1 MASFFASLRVNM
13 ATTRAD
19 FYPPLLFSLL
29 QSWKKNN
36 SFPKKIPKFPQ
47 NSRDIR
53 KKREPPRCT
62 EGHEGKRGFFLSGR
76 LGGFSSSLFI
86 GRV

>member
-47 NSRDIR
+47 NFAAVYAAPLRFFIFVISHIR
-53 KKREPPRCT
+53 LLNVSTVRAVCRA
-62 EGHEGKRGFFLSGR
+62 SA
-76 LGGFSSSLFI
+76 
-86 GRV
+86 